1 MPLNLWE
8 SNMNIYEYQA
18 KSIFKKFGLNVPD
31 GLIAYTPLEAQNVA
45 KKLSSDGPWIVKAQ
59 VRAGGRNIGK
69 FMDKRAGKK
78 GGIRFSKTLEE
89 VYNNANEMI
98 ENRLITA
105 QTSNRGMLV
114 SRVYVEEYI
123 KTFQKFYF
131 SLVVNSATASVML
144 LLAPVTPNGDDDI
157 IEKATHSP
165 SQILKI
171 DLGCEKSISA
181 ADISQIADFMQYNGT
196 KSHLKSFLNKLLNI
210 FYNYD
215 ATKLE
220 INPIGIDKD
229 NTLWALDAKIVFDDN
244 ALYRHPDILRLRPMA
259 EIEER
264 EVVVAKFGFDYKE
277 LNTGIGIIT
286 NGNGVALNII
296 TEAQKCNADIACSLN
311 IKGGVD
317 RDKIAASIKLI
328 MTNPSVDGIFIDIV
342 GGFTRCNLVAD
353 GIIAVANDLG
363 LNIPIVVRFEGTNK
377 DEAVNILNASQLP
390 IQIAD
395 STYSG
400 IMLAKE
406 AIAED
411 L

>member
-8 SNMNIYEYQA
+8 SDMNIYEYQA
-18 KSIFKKFGLNVPD
+18 KGIFKKFGVNVPN
-31 GLIAYTPLEAQNVA
+31 GLIAYTPLEAQNA
-45 KKLSSDGPWIVKAQ
+45 AQKLSSEGPWIVKAQ

-69 FMDKRAGKK
+69 FKDSRAGKK
-78 GGIRFSKTLEE
+78 GGIRLSKTFDE
-89 VYNNANEMI
+89 VYSNADEMI
-98 ENRLITA
+98 ENRLVTA
-105 QTSNRGMLV
+105 QTGNRGLLV
-114 SRVYVEEYI
+114 SRVYIEEYI
-123 KTFQKFYF
+123 KTSQKFYL
-131 SLVVNSATASVML
+131 SLVINSATASVML
-144 LLAPVTPNGDDDI
+144 LLAPVTQKGDDDI
-157 IEKATHSP
+157 IEMATHTP
-165 SQILKI
+165 SKILKI
-171 DLGCEKSISA
+171 DLGFEKSISA
-181 ADISQIADFMQYNGT
+181 TAVSQIADFMQYKGG
-196 KSHLKSFLNKLLNI
+196 KSRLKSFVNKLLDI
-210 FYNYD
+210 FHGYD
-215 ATKLE
+215 AIKLE

-277 LNTGIGIIT
+277 LDTGIGIIT
-286 NGNGVALNII
+286 NGNGVALNVI
-296 TEAQKCNADIACSLN
+296 TEAQKCGLDIACSLN

-353 GIIAVANDLG
+353 GIITVANDLG

-377 DEAVNILNASQLP
+377 DEAVNILNTSQLP

-400 IMLAKE
+400 LLLAKE